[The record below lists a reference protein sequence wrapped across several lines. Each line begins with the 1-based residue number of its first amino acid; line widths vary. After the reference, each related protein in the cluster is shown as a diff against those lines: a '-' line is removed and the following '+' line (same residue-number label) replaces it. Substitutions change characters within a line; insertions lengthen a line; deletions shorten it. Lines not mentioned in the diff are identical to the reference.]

1 MNAIARRARFV
12 ASVGA
17 IVCAASAYADAP
29 PLQLQVTTGSF
40 GKSFSLNPNSVS
52 PGGVGSYMGS
62 VDGGANTW
70 NFNYNF
76 SAASGA
82 EAAAQSGTFS
92 ITNLSGAERTYN
104 IRLTLPTTSPGTLT
118 GLFNGSLSGTLI
130 TSGAGYMRSV
140 TATPMWSALTNA
152 FTVGQ
157 LFASP
162 VNVDTLA
169 QIAGMS
175 SRSFQRHFKRAFQL
189 TPTSY
194 VRQFRIG
201 KACQMLIETDE
212 TITTVAL
219 ETGFSD
225 HSHLVREFTRAI
237 HTTPGAYRQKY
248 RAK

>member
-162 VNVDTLA
+162 VNVVRNGSGATSMGSQGFGGSSPSTPAPLFGETIAINMNFVLSANATASFSSALGGVSVPIPAPGAFALIGGAGLLA
-169 QIAGMS
+169 Q
-175 SRSFQRHFKRAFQL
+175 RRR
-189 TPTSY
+189 
-194 VRQFRIG
+194 RR
-201 KACQMLIETDE
+201 
-212 TITTVAL
+212 
-219 ETGFSD
+219 
-225 HSHLVREFTRAI
+225 
-237 HTTPGAYRQKY
+237 
-248 RAK
+248 